1 TCDCQQGWES
11 SDCSIPNKGGVIPD
25 PNINPNDTSST
36 IITPSGA
43 IFDIG
48 IVLINELD
56 NSNNVILSYNINSI
70 SWNNI
75 TKQDSVYSYTT
86 NLPNTKSTLNV
97 QLTVNPLNERVYY
110 NFAGDV
116 IPILPK
122 SIKYQVELQNYTFS
136 SSLNTMEFVFKSGII
151 DKGDECVYDESTKT
165 QTTTD
170 DSIRSIQMTLN
181 GETLVGTFS
190 DRIVLDDRPSY
201 NKVNQLTDDQII
213 KYQLNQESL
222 YVSIATTYFKSS
234 VVVDPNFGVLV
245 SSNPDTESCKNKFA
259 SWKIAVI
266 VVCSVGGVALV
277 ITTILLIKK
286 KRVQSQFEAKLKK
299 LNGNINL

>member
-1 TCDCQQGWES
+1 
-11 SDCSIPNKGGVIPD
+11 
-25 PNINPNDTSST
+25 
-36 IITPSGA
+36 
-43 IFDIG
+43 
-48 IVLINELD
+48 IVLINEVD
-56 NSNNVILSYNINSI
+56 PNNNVIQSYNISSI

-75 TKQDSVYSYTT
+75 TKQDSIYSYTT
-86 NLPNTKSTLNV
+86 TLPNTKSTLNV
-97 QLTVNPLNERVYY
+97 QLTFNPLNEHMYVD
-110 NFAGDV
+110 FAGDV

-151 DKGDECVYDESTKT
+151 DKGDDCVYDEST
-165 QTTTD
+165 TTKKSL

-181 GETLVGTFS
+181 GETLIGTFS

-245 SSNPDTESCKNKFA
+245 SSNPDSNACKKGFA
-259 SWKIAVI
+259 SWKIGVI
-266 VVCSVGGVALV
+266 VGCSVIGVGAV
-277 ITTILLIKK
+277 AATTMLIKK
-286 KRVQSQFEAKLKK
+286 KRVQAKFDNQMKNMNKSQ
-299 LNGNINL
+299 

>member
-1 TCDCQQGWES
+1 
-11 SDCSIPNKGGVIPD
+11 
-25 PNINPNDTSST
+25 
-36 IITPSGA
+36 
-43 IFDIG
+43 

-56 NSNNVILSYNINSI
+56 NSNNLIHSYNVSSI

-75 TKQDSVYSYTT
+75 TKQDNLYSYTT

-97 QLTVNPLNERVYY
+97 LLTVNPLNERVYY

-136 SSLNTMEFVFKSGII
+136 SSLNTMEFVFQSGII

-181 GETLVGTFS
+181 GETLIGTFS
-190 DRIVLDDRPSY
+190 DRIVLDNRPSY
-201 NKVNQLTDDQII
+201 NKVNQLTDDQIT
-213 KYQLNQESL
+213 KYQLNSQSL
-222 YVSIATTYFKSS
+222 YVSIATTYFKTS

-245 SSNPDTESCKNKFA
+245 SSSPDPNACKKGFA

-266 VVCSVGGVALV
+266 VVCSVVGVALV
-277 ITTILLIKK
+277 TATVLLIKK
-286 KRVQSQFEAKLKK
+286 KRIVSEFNKKLKVLSK
-299 LNGNINL
+299 NNPQ